1 MSLQSDQDA
10 PQVCFDDA
18 RARGEILERNRIR
31 EAAKLPALS
40 VEEQLQRMRAVYD
53 QKIYALATERG
64 CRAETFGPDEKT
76 RWRSRVVTY
85 GLSLRRWSS
94 LSRQSSEDNADV
106 VSQPV

>member
-18 RARGEILERNRIR
+18 RARGKIFERNRIR

-76 RWRSRVVTY
+76 RRQSRVGTY
-85 GLSLRRWSS
+85 GLSLRWW
-94 LSRQSSEDNADV
+94 LSILCKGSKDHD
-106 VSQPV
+106 